1 MLKRTKKKVAT
12 KSTIKRKTKKAPSA
26 TAAAKRKKTLA
37 LKKKETTAN
46 KAAQWKTFRELKA
59 KVNEKLAKLKNDY
72 QNEVKPEVLHED
84 LKMLTLLGGEVHYMV
99 LELEKMQKKGAKP
112 RKTAKKVAKK
122 RTVRRKAKK

>member
-99 LELEKMQKKGAKP
+99 LELEKMQKN
-112 RKTAKKVAKK
+112 KKLSNKNHHK
-122 RTVRRKAKK
+122 ENHQRVRIIS